1 MELGCVGVYQSKL
14 AFMTFLIIQA
24 HEDYGKSAEFPD
36 FLKYVEPCVDMPG
49 PPPIIHVKLKPV
61 SALN

>member
-1 MELGCVGVYQSKL
+1 MGVYQGKL
-14 AFMTFLIIQA
+14 PLLTILIMQA
-24 HEDYGKSAEFPD
+24 HEDYGKSPDFPD

-61 SALN
+61 SAQN